1 MGNFPAD
8 LFLRMILRTE
18 KNIAVAAPEF
28 KDTSSILEKFRAW
41 SKTEGVNV
49 FQFLTTPSAER
60 SALLKTL
67 GKEVKIEYNQYARQ
81 FF

>member
-1 MGNFPAD
+1 LGNFPAD
-8 LFLRMILRTE
+8 LFLRMILRTG

-28 KDTSSILEKFRAW
+28 KNTSLICEKFSAW

-60 SALLKTL
+60 SAFLKTL
-67 GKEVKIEYNQYARQ
+67 EKEVKIEYNQYVRQ
-81 FF
+81 IF